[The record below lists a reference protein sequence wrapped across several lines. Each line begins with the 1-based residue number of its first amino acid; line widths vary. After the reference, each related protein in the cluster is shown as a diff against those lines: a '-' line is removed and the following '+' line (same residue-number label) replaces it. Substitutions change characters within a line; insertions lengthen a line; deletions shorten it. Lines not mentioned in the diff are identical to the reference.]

1 MNEEALSDNRKMIT
15 NQQLELYNEAAADVL
30 RADGRS
36 RVKLLGASRQAA
48 LETIGQSDDGLH
60 LPEGTRSVVGR
71 PPPPPRV
78 LRCSAGL
85 RRWRDSP
92 APPSQGAMVLTNS
105 VCNKLLKPIDGSC
118 CQALPPPNLLQKL
131 SACFFLGSALL
142 FLLLH
147 LLGSSHHRR
156 PVPPDVESL
165 EERKPATAAVP
176 LGPKAPVQALC
187 RMGVIMAYF
196 YLCDRADVF
205 MKEQKFY
212 THSAF
217 FIPLIYILVL
227 GVFYSESSREVR
239 WNGFQVHQIH
249 ETRQPSVFSFEMEQV
264 LLCFSPFQAKVL
276 NREQTDEW
284 KGWMQLVILIYHI
297 SGASVVSPPRA
308 SAPEPPVRT
317 RPFHTSCPFSQFIPV
332 YMHVRVLVA
341 AYLFQT
347 GYGHF
352 SFFWLKGDFSLYR
365 VCQVILWSSS
375 RVHPGSCSG
384 AVAAL

>member
-30 RADGRS
+30 QGDGRS

-60 LPEGTRSVVGR
+60 LPESTRSVVGR
-71 PPPPPRV
+71 RSHV
-78 LRCSAGL
+78 CCVALHCSAGL
-85 RRWRDSP
+85 WQRRRYSP
-92 APPSQGAMVLTNS
+92 APPSQGAMVLMNS

-142 FLLLH
+142 FLPLH
-147 LLGSSHHRR
+147 LLGGSHHRR

-176 LGPKAPVQALC
+176 LGPRALVQALC

-217 FIPLIYILVL
+217 FIPLIYIFVL

-239 WNGFQVHQIH
+239 SNCFQAHQIH
-249 ETRQPSVFSFEMEQV
+249 
-264 LLCFSPFQAKVL
+264 
-276 NREQTDEW
+276 
-284 KGWMQLVILIYHI
+284 
-297 SGASVVSPPRA
+297 
-308 SAPEPPVRT
+308 
-317 RPFHTSCPFSQFIPV
+317 
-332 YMHVRVLVA
+332 
-341 AYLFQT
+341 
-347 GYGHF
+347 
-352 SFFWLKGDFSLYR
+352 
-365 VCQVILWSSS
+365 
-375 RVHPGSCSG
+375 
-384 AVAAL
+384 